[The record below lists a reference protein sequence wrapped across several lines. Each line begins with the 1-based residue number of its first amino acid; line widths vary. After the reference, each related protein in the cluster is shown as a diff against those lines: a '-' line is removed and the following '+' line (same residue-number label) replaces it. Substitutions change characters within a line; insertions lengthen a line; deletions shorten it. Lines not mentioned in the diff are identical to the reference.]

1 MKRGSM
7 SAAQEGLTLVELVI
21 ASAITMVV
29 LAGVSAMFAQGL
41 RSQATTVNGDT
52 ATGRAQVVSMSLE
65 KSLRNARKATIS
77 ADGRSLAAEVLVSGA
92 WKCQRWELVVHG
104 SDPLKNTLTYTA
116 GGTTSVLATGASASG
131 GAVFGPPN
139 STVEYGA
146 RVTYDLR
153 VDIANMSAQTEG
165 TILLQGAGT
174 GGATC

>member
-1 MKRGSM
+1 MRRSPT
-7 SAAQEGLTLVELVI
+7 SSSQDGLTLVELVI
-21 ASAITMVV
+21 ASAIAMAL
-29 LAGVSAMFAQGL
+29 LAGITTMFAQGL
-41 RSQATTVNGDT
+41 RSQTTTVNGDT

-77 ADGRSLAAEVLVSGA
+77 ADGRSLAAEVLVSGS

-104 SDPLKNTLTYTA
+104 TDPLQNTLTYTA
-116 GGTTSVLATGASASG
+116 GGTTSVLATGVTPSGSAL
-131 GAVFGPPN
+131 FGPPG

-153 VDIANMSAQTEG
+153 VDIATMSAQTEG